1 MSRKYGDTSGLFRG
15 AKVSITIGDV
25 TATATFI
32 AGIQGTA
39 AEKLY
44 MVELDGTGQLIQVP
58 GYTISKTA

>member
-1 MSRKYGDTSGLFRG
+1 MSRRYGDTSGLFG
-15 AKVSITIGDV
+15 GEKVSITIGDV

-39 AEKLY
+39 TEKLY